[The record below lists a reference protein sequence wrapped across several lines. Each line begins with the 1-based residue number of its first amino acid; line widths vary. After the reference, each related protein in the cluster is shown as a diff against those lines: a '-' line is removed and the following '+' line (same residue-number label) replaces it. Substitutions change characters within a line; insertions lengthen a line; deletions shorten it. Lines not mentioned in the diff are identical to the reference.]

1 MLFRLISPFLSAVL
15 IIFFFIPAV
24 KSESFVEQLRSDVL
38 GKREK
43 DPERNR
49 RLANLLD
56 RQGLPDDALIYYR
69 KAAELDPHSMVYKRE
84 LARSLKN
91 LNRTDEAIEIYQ
103 FLFDNDPKD
112 GKTATDLASLLEEN
126 GTIEESESIYL
137 RLISETKDPLIRL
150 GQISQLADFAV
161 RHQRIEQLIKAI
173 SDESFI
179 QDPGERALLLS
190 QIYVQSRRFAEAFK
204 VLEEELLREES
215 DGKIPEQLLLDRLID
230 ITHSTDDTTANM
242 KYNRLRA
249 SLYPNSDNLKKAEE
263 SQQKYGESFDAKK
276 EHYDAEPVTF
286 LNDLPNLLFD
296 PKTRDNTLAF
306 ALSFIPTIPTEMID
320 EAFDGIPLLFR
331 EILSSRREYLES
343 AIPLW
348 KQLRSKLELLPGA
361 ERRKVELYEPLIGIP
376 PEMGKLFSEEMT
388 EDFINFLNEDVLWEG
403 FWTSDGWKSLFET
416 ILESTNSEIIS
427 AKLNSGDN
435 ITAPTEDVL
444 RANAILRLYQ
454 QDFSE
459 QTHNLLRSI
468 DLRSTRAE
476 SLCADWT
483 LLNMMKNDPD
493 PELRRDL
500 AEAYRARIPLTL
512 NTSAEHFVVSEY
524 RKAAVRSGDNDLIR
538 SAVDPILKRLE
549 RNFCLAAQTDSTGNV
564 TTTDPKSNGT
574 CIVNVYEILNE
585 LLDDAAELDS
595 LGLSKDVAV
604 MYHRYGEGKEWWA
617 NQEGQGVFYFEEL
630 KKIVSKSE

>member
-15 IIFFFIPAV
+15 IFFFFIPAV
-24 KSESFVEQLRSDVL
+24 KSDSFVEQLRSDVL

-103 FLFDNDPKD
+103 SLFDTDPKD
-112 GKTATDLASLLEEN
+112 GQTATDLASLLEEN
-126 GTIEESESIYL
+126 GKIEESESIYL

-161 RHQRIEQLIKAI
+161 RHQRIEQLINAI

-190 QIYVQSRRFAEAFK
+190 QIYLQSRRFAEAFK

-230 ITHSTDDTTANM
+230 ITQSTDDTTANI
-242 KYNRLRA
+242 KYSRLRA
-249 SLYPNSDNLKKAEE
+249 SLYPSGDNLKKAEE
-263 SQQKYGESFDAKK
+263 SEQKYGESFDAKK
-276 EHYDAEPVTF
+276 EHYDAEPATF

-306 ALSFIPTIPTEMID
+306 ALSFIPKIPTEMID

-388 EDFINFLNEDVLWEG
+388 EDFINFLNEGVLWEG

-454 QDFSE
+454 LDFSE

-468 DLRSTRAE
+468 DLRSTRTE

-493 PELRRDL
+493 PELQRDL

-564 TTTDPKSNGT
+564 VTTDPKSNGI

-604 MYHRYGEGKEWWA
+604 MYHRYGEGKEWWT

>member
-24 KSESFVEQLRSDVL
+24 KSESFVEQLRNDVL

-150 GQISQLADFAV
+150 GQISQLANFAV
-161 RHQRIEQLIKAI
+161 RHQRIEQLIKAV

-343 AIPLW
+343 AVPLW